1 MKKTFLF
8 LAIGVTALAA
18 KWTVDDVLTAE
29 HAGDMQI
36 SRDGKLALWTKAS
49 MDKEKGEAV
58 SNLVLRY
65 LDSDYDVQLTR
76 GTDTNNSPRFSPDGK
91 RLAFLS
97 SRKPQ
102 SPAAA
107 SQSAAPAPEGS
118 QVWIIDVRGGE
129 PWAATKFE
137 RGVRAVAWLD
147 NDTLLLAAPEDSSLH
162 DQKTKER
169 KDTSMVVDDEEHA
182 PPVRLFRY
190 DLKHSLATRLTDN
203 PDRIERIAV
212 SPDGAWAV
220 TTHDQPPVYL

>member
-1 MKKTFLF
+1 MKRTFLF

-36 SRDGKLALWTKAS
+36 SRDGKLAVWTKAS

-65 LDSDYDVQLTR
+65 LDAEYDVPLTR

-91 RLAFLS
+91 RIAFLS

-102 SPAAA
+102 PPSAAP
-107 SQSAAPAPEGS
+107 QSAAPAPAPEGS

-129 PWAATKFE
+129 PWPATKFD
-137 RGVRAVAWLD
+137 RSVRAVAWLD
-147 NDTLLLAAPEDSSLH
+147 NDTLLLAALED
-162 DQKTKER
+162 
-169 KDTSMVVDDEEHA
+169 
-182 PPVRLFRY
+182 
-190 DLKHSLATRLTDN
+190 
-203 PDRIERIAV
+203 
-212 SPDGAWAV
+212 
-220 TTHDQPPVYL
+220 